1 MQCLLGITLVI
12 VSTFLSARP
21 RQGATKWRVYRWK
34 WYKKKKTLGG
44 GSRSLGAQLKNK
56 TKTKWKRG
64 ALHMPRVRL
73 GINPNLIHPAFSFVH
88 FPSLFFP
95 WLFLLIYVVSP
106 FFWGVFF
113 GGFKCSAT
121 EVERLEMGFQFCF
134 WFNCF
139 EIISLCPNAN
149 RFIIFCNWGLLL
161 LCLFFTIAMLNTR
174 IDKKVKKMHTL
185 DFWNVLSL
193 ANWFLFL
200 ISEL

>member
-1 MQCLLGITLVI
+1 MLQNLGQKRPGQAVRSRHPCNASWELPWLLFQHFYLPALDKG
-12 VSTFLSARP
+12 RP
-21 RQGATKWRVYRWK
+21 NEECTGGSDT
-34 WYKKKKTLGG
+34 KKKTLGG

-134 WFNCF
+134 
-139 EIISLCPNAN
+139 
-149 RFIIFCNWGLLL
+149 
-161 LCLFFTIAMLNTR
+161 
-174 IDKKVKKMHTL
+174 
-185 DFWNVLSL
+185 
-193 ANWFLFL
+193 
-200 ISEL
+200 